1 MKDFQRKRKIRKTLY
16 SRGVL
21 FGLLLVLIVVSK
33 ATLSLYAKERE
44 SQKNLSLAEAN
55 LSTLALREERL
66 RSDIARLKTSEGIDA
81 EIRSQFQ
88 VAKPGEKMV
97 VLVDDRKKEAE
108 APLEQ
113 KSIVTKFFDLFR

>member
-33 ATLSLYAKERE
+33 ATFSLYAKERE
-44 SQKNLSLAEAN
+44 SQRNLSLAEAN
-55 LSTLALREERL
+55 LSTLSLREERL
-66 RSDIARLKTSEGIDA
+66 KSDIARLKTSEGIDA

-88 VAKPGEKMV
+88 VAKPGERMV

-113 KSIVTKFFDLFR
+113 KSLVTKFFDLFR

>member
-1 MKDFQRKRKIRKTLY
+1 MKDFERKRKIRKTLY

-21 FGLLLVLIVVSK
+21 LGLLLVLIVVSK
-33 ATLSLYAKERE
+33 ATFSLYTKERE

-55 LSTLALREERL
+55 LSTLSLREARL
-66 RSDIARLKTSEGIDA
+66 QSDIARLKTSEGIDA

-97 VLVDDRKKEAE
+97 VLVDDKKNMQEE
-108 APLEQ
+108 PTEK

>member
-1 MKDFQRKRKIRKTLY
+1 MKDLQRKRKIRKTLY

-33 ATLSLYAKERE
+33 ATISLYAKERE
-44 SQKNLSLAEAN
+44 SQKNLSLAETN
-55 LSTLALREERL
+55 LSTLSLREARL
-66 RSDIARLKTSEGIDA
+66 QGDIARLKTSEGIDA
-81 EIRSQFQ
+81 EIRAQFQ

-108 APLEQ
+108 APAEQ
-113 KSIVTKFFDLFR
+113 KSLVTKFFDLFR